1 MGWMLREFAAHG
13 APESVIYDAKPHIG
27 TDILIDVVQNIRRE
41 VIALGGEVR
50 FGHRLERL
58 NFACGRL
65 AARSSIARRM
75 SIPALRAAILAIG
88 HSARDTFEN
97 LNAQGVPMQPKPF
110 SMGVRIEHLQKNID
124 LAQYGRERGDLP
136 AADYSLNVHLPTA
149 QAPIPSAC
157 APAARCS
164 PRRPRRAALSPT
176 V

>member
-1 MGWMLREFAAHG
+1 MR
-13 APESVIYDAKPHIG
+13 SRC

-65 AARSSIARRM
+65 TGAVVHCAENEYTLPCER
-75 SIPALRAAILAIG
+75 LILAIG

-110 SMGVRIEHLQKNID
+110 SMGAACGGFPRAPREHRRRRGE
-124 LAQYGRERGDLP
+124 AQLPPGRGL
-136 AADYSLNVHLPTA
+136 V
-149 QAPIPSAC
+149 
-157 APAARCS
+157 
-164 PRRPRRAALSPT
+164 
-176 V
+176 